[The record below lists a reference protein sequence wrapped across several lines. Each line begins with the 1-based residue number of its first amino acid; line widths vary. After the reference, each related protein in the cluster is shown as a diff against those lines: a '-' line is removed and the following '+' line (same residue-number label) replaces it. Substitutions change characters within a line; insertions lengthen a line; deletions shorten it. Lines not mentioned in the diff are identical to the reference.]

1 MATMTTSTRQS
12 TGSRTFRWTVTAIL
26 TLLGIAT
33 IGYIAVMP
41 IEYAAPEMNE
51 AAWFAVD
58 GPMVA
63 SGSTSDQVDLQA
75 AAGAATAATATVQ
88 TESAARPN
96 FDNFPDQYVNHAAK
110 TKDPTATF

>member
-12 TGSRTFRWTVTAIL
+12 TGSRTFRWTGTTIL
-26 TLLGIAT
+26 SLLGIAT
-33 IGYIAVMP
+33 IGYIAIMP

-63 SGSTSDQVDLQA
+63 SGSTSGQVDLQA
-75 AAGAATAATATVQ
+75 AAGAATATVQ
-88 TESAARPN
+88 TEPAARPN
-96 FDNFPDQYVNHAAK
+96 FDKFPDQYVNHAAK